1 MLLNIYAAL
10 LVRKL
15 GKPEIFQQQVC
26 VMSIKRPVK
35 REAVKS
41 NNETRY
47 SSVQELL
54 WHGLKEVFGDCC
66 IPTLKTPHS

>member
-1 MLLNIYAAL
+1 MSQNIYAAL
-10 LVRKL
+10 QAGKL

-54 WHGLKEVFGDCC
+54 FKRLTEVFGDCC
-66 IPTLKTPHS
+66 VPTLKTPHP